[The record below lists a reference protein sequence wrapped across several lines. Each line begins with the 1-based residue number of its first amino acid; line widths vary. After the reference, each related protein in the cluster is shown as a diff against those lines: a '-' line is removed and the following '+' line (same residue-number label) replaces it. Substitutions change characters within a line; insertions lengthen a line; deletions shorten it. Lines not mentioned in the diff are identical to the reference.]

1 MKTIPLLLTGLC
13 MTFFV
18 ANGQQQVPS
27 SETTTTSTSTEDT
40 VSRQMRKELAW
51 QHRLYRKAVERSTV
65 ITPDKMIDRLW
76 SVDDQWVDKKDTLV
90 LVVMPDSYD
99 EALWVSLSPELGMVM
114 HNNPLLDSL
123 QSTMRIK
130 QILGLRPQ
138 QEYAYIV
145 QFWVPAS
152 KLVRPTPDPDVH
164 NHYSTVTFPEQVDPM
179 HKQWIEKMRKTP
191 ASQRPRLWTQMGYT
205 YDWGNLYTEIG
216 VSEFVVKPGTT
227 IKIDQLAT
235 IWYWYSQQVDL
246 TAADVK

>member
-1 MKTIPLLLTGLC
+1 MINGSIKRYFGFGCHASDNGRGRTMDRLPNQTG
-13 MTFFV
+13 
-18 ANGQQQVPS
+18 
-27 SETTTTSTSTEDT
+27 
-40 VSRQMRKELAW
+40 SRFIW
-51 QHRLYRKAVERSTV
+51 RSTV
-65 ITPDKMIDRLW
+65 G
-76 SVDDQWVDKKDTLV
+76 Q
-90 LVVMPDSYD
+90 
-99 EALWVSLSPELGMVM
+99 SLPELGMVM

-164 NHYSTVTFPEQVDPM
+164 NHYSTVTFPDQVDPM

>member
-1 MKTIPLLLTGLC
+1 MVVEKDIPTQPQFRALAMKTIPLLLTGLC

-40 VSRQMRKELAW
+40 VSRQMRELAW

-76 SVDDQWVDKKDTLV
+76 VSMINGSIKNTLV
-90 LVVMPDSYD
+90 LVVMPLTTDEVARWTGSPTKQTPASYD

-145 QFWVPAS
+145 QFWVPSS

-179 HKQWIEKMRKTP
+179 HKQWIEKN
-191 ASQRPRLWTQMGYT
+191 A
-205 YDWGNLYTEIG
+205 
-216 VSEFVVKPGTT
+216 
-227 IKIDQLAT
+227 
-235 IWYWYSQQVDL
+235 
-246 TAADVK
+246 